1 MKRRKGRK
9 MDSQAGRKREGAWS
23 QESPR
28 SRVSAREPASQHAAL
43 AQFRGTEKGR
53 RQPHRAAAS
62 KSPKGGERQNRG
74 PSSTREGERAGR
86 RHRDR
91 ETGPALCV
99 PVRHGPPRSP
109 SGTLCCTALH
119 RVGDRRPFPSAPSGP
134 LEVSLPFLLIQMQI
148 PQGYPR
154 LLHHRGIKAEGRKNP
169 SFPTSPA
176 NFPN

>member
-1 MKRRKGRK
+1 MVPGKPKVTCECKGAGAGTQPWPSSGGLRRAGDSHTGQQRARAPKGAR
-9 MDSQAGRKREGAWS
+9 DRTVDPAAHARE
-23 QESPR
+23 
-28 SRVSAREPASQHAAL
+28 SARGGDTGTGRQGWRCAA
-43 AQFRGTEKGR
+43 
-53 RQPHRAAAS
+53 
-62 KSPKGGERQNRG
+62 
-74 PSSTREGERAGR
+74 
-86 RHRDR
+86 
-91 ETGPALCV
+91 

-134 LEVSLPFLLIQMQI
+134 LEVSLPFLLIQMRI

-169 SFPTSPA
+169 SIPTSPA

>member
-1 MKRRKGRK
+1 

-74 PSSTREGERAGR
+74 PSSTREGEHAGR

-99 PVRHGPPRSP
+99 PVRHGPRHAYALSRLS
-109 SGTLCCTALH
+109 SGTRCCRALH
-119 RVGDRRPFPSAPSGP
+119 LVGDRRPFPSAPSGP

-169 SFPTSPA
+169 SIPTSPA
-176 NFPN
+176 TFPN

>member
-1 MKRRKGRK
+1 

-91 ETGPALCV
+91 ETGPALCSS
-99 PVRHGPPRSP
+99 RPPRSP
-109 SGTLCCTALH
+109 SCLRSLQAQLRDPLLH
-119 RVGDRRPFPSAPSGP
+119 SPP
-134 LEVSLPFLLIQMQI
+134 
-148 PQGYPR
+148 PQG
-154 LLHHRGIKAEGRKNP
+154 
-169 SFPTSPA
+169 
-176 NFPN
+176 

>member
-74 PSSTREGERAGR
+74 PSSTREGERGAETQGPGDRAGAVQLPSA
-86 RHRDR
+86 
-91 ETGPALCV
+91 TV
-99 PVRHGPPRSP
+99 PHGPRQ
-109 SGTLCCTALH
+109 G
-119 RVGDRRPFPSAPSGP
+119 PSAAQPSTAWVTAGP
-134 LEVSLPFLLIQMQI
+134 SPLR
-148 PQGYPR
+148 PQGPCKSLCPSSSFR
-154 LLHHRGIKAEGRKNP
+154 CRSLRGI
-169 SFPTSPA
+169 PA
-176 NFPN
+176 SYITGV

>member
-1 MKRRKGRK
+1 

-74 PSSTREGERAGR
+74 PSSTRKGERAGR

-91 ETGPALCV
+91 ETGPALCSS
-99 PVRHGPPRSP
+99 RPPRSP
-109 SGTLCCTALH
+109 TVPVTPRLSPGSAQGPAAAQPSTAW
-119 RVGDRRPFPSAPSGP
+119 VTAGPSP
-134 LEVSLPFLLIQMQI
+134 LR
-148 PQGYPR
+148 PQGPWKSLCPSSSFR
-154 LLHHRGIKAEGRKNP
+154 CGSLRGI
-169 SFPTSPA
+169 PA
-176 NFPN
+176 SYITGV

>member
-53 RQPHRAAAS
+53 RQPHPAAAS

-74 PSSTREGERAGR
+74 PSSTREGESAGR

-91 ETGPALCV
+91 ETGPALCA
-99 PVRHGPPRSP
+99 PVRHGPPRSRQGPAAAQP
-109 SGTLCCTALH
+109 STVGVTA
-119 RVGDRRPFPSAPSGP
+119 GPSP
-134 LEVSLPFLLIQMQI
+134 LR
-148 PQGYPR
+148 PQGPCKSLCPSSSFR
-154 LLHHRGIKAEGRKNP
+154 CRSLRGI
-169 SFPTSPA
+169 PA
-176 NFPN
+176 SYITGV